1 MSVRPPGGAATTMRT
16 VREGYCCAM
25 AVVVMQHVVMAKS
38 SATRTSVPNHS
49 IPLALLLPLSLDAI
63 TSANC

>member
-16 VREGYCCAM
+16 VREGYCCAV
-25 AVVVMQHVVMAKS
+25 AVVVMQYVVMAKS
-38 SATRTSVPNHS
+38 GGPDQVPNHS
-49 IPLALLLPLSLDAI
+49 IPLALLLLLPLDAI